1 MPSVQYYAFG
11 PFRLCP
17 RDDKVTLRGRLLPLG
32 PKPAALLRTLIERA
46 GETCATDE
54 LIARVWPDGYIDKAS
69 LSQAVYL
76 LRKTFGEHWDEPVIE
91 TVRNKGYRFVA
102 PVALREESPRSA
114 PAAWPARLRRVAA
127 LAACALLVSIASSTP
142 RPAPPGADAT
152 TTRLYT
158 LGRYYLN
165 SRTHANVVRS
175 VAYFEQTLRREPRN
189 ARAFAGLADAN
200 AVLADGAG
208 SDAALHRYVAR
219 QRAYAERAVR
229 LAPDLSEAHTALAKS
244 HEIDGSP
251 AAAEREFRLALR
263 LDPQNATAHHWF
275 GVMLMERADIGQAG
289 REFDTAARLDPTS
302 PSIDVWVGVQKYL
315 ARDYRAAVVAE
326 RQALDLDP
334 QSDVAAV
341 VLGLAYDAL
350 GAYPDALAAF
360 ARAKSLCRC
369 NAPAMNE
376 AHLRAQRR
384 PAPCAAHR
392 AARRRRSR
400 RERIRVHLDGV
411 GHLGARRQTRRA
423 AVARAAAAG
432 EHVRARVAGLR
443 PQTRLDPRQR
453 RVSRRHASF
462 SGSRRSRRPVRS
474 KTAFAIAGAT
484 ATTGGSPAPDGAR
497 SLSSSA
503 TTISGMSPMRTI
515 G

>member
-46 GETCATDE
+46 GETCATDD

-76 LRKTFGEHWDEPVIE
+76 LRKTFAEHWDEPVIE

-102 PVALREESPRSA
+102 PVALREESPRS
-114 PAAWPARLRRVAA
+114 PQIAAWRARMRRFAA
-127 LAACALLVSIASSTP
+127 LAACALLVSVASSTP

-152 TTRLYT
+152 TARLYT

-175 VAYFEQTLRREPRN
+175 IAYFEQAVRREPRN

-229 LAPDLSEAHTALAKS
+229 LGPDLSEAHTALAKS
-244 HEIDGSP
+244 HEIGGSP

-275 GVMLMERADIGQAG
+275 GVMLMMRADIGQAG
-289 REFDTAARLDPTS
+289 RELDAAARLDPTS

-360 ARAKSLCRC
+360 AHAKSLCRC

-376 AHLRAQRR
+376 ARTYALSGDRRRARRIVQRVIDGPAANASASISTASAILALGDKPGALRWLAQRP
-384 PAPCAAHR
+384 PASTFARVWLAYDPRLDLIRDSGGFRAVTRASAGAGA
-392 AARRRRSR
+392 AARR
-400 RERIRVHLDGV
+400 
-411 GHLGARRQTRRA
+411 
-423 AVARAAAAG
+423 
-432 EHVRARVAGLR
+432 
-443 PQTRLDPRQR
+443 
-453 RVSRRHASF
+453 
-462 SGSRRSRRPVRS
+462 
-474 KTAFAIAGAT
+474 
-484 ATTGGSPAPDGAR
+484 
-497 SLSSSA
+497 
-503 TTISGMSPMRTI
+503 
-515 G
+515 